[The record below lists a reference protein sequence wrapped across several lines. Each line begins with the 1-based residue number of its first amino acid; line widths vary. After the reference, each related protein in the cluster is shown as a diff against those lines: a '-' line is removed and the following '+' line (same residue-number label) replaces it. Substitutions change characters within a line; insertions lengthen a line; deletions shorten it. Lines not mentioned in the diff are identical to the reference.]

1 MDVVAMATQID
12 GPSHCSDG
20 ATDDQVLGV
29 FFDCDVLA
37 AHLIGNVVLIIAK
50 NNSARTSTAA
60 QDTTDDLLIALV

>member
-1 MDVVAMATQID
+1 MVN
-12 GPSHCSDG
+12 PSDG

-37 AHLIGNVVLIIAK
+37 DHLIGNVVLIIAK
-50 NNSARTSTAA
+50 NYSARTSTAA